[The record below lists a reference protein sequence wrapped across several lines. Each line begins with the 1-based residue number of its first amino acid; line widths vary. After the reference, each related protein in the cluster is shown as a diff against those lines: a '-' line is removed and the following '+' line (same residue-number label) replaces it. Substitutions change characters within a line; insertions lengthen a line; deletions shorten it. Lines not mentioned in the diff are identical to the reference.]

1 MFRCLQRNTGYRH
14 SDLPRN
20 SDPMEKKENDRL
32 NIDHTWY
39 TTRLSKSYAERKP
52 YAPPVPGRI
61 YSFIPGTVVEVLVSI
76 GDMVEEGDDVIIL
89 DAMKM
94 KNRIKSHVSGT
105 VTALNVKEG
114 ERVAKGMIIA
124 EIT

>member
-1 MFRCLQRNTGYRH
+1 MKG
-14 SDLPRN
+14 DV
-20 SDPMEKKENDRL
+20 MENKKEDRL

-39 TTRLSKSYAERKP
+39 TTRFSKKYAERTP
-52 YAPPVPGRI
+52 YAPAVPGHI
-61 YSFIPGTVVEVLVSI
+61 YSFIPGTVVEVLVSV
-76 GDMVEEGDDVIIL
+76 GDMVKEGDDVIIL

-105 VTALNVKEG
+105 VTAVNVKEG
-114 ERVAKGMIIA
+114 ERVAKGVIIA

>member
-1 MFRCLQRNTGYRH
+1 
-14 SDLPRN
+14 
-20 SDPMEKKENDRL
+20 MEKKENDRL

-52 YAPPVPGRI
+52 YTPPVPGLI
-61 YSFIPGTVVEVLVSI
+61 YSFIPGTVVAVLVSA
-76 GDMVEEGDDVIIL
+76 GDQVKEGDDLIIL

-105 VTALNVKEG
+105 VTAINVKEG
-114 ERVAKGMIIA
+114 ERVAKGVVIA

>member
-1 MFRCLQRNTGYRH
+1 
-14 SDLPRN
+14 
-20 SDPMEKKENDRL
+20 MEKKENDRL

-39 TTRLSKSYAERKP
+39 TTRLSKSYVERKP
-52 YAPPVPGRI
+52 YAPPVPGHI
-61 YSFIPGTVVEVLVSI
+61 FGFIPGTVMEVLVKV
-76 GDMVEEGDDVIIL
+76 GDLVREGDDVIIL

-105 VTALNVKEG
+105 VTAINVKEG
-114 ERVAKGMIIA
+114 ERVAKGVVIA